1 VILGVDHIGIAVWS
15 VDKVRSLYESLFSLE
30 FSGEEVVPDGTVKV
44 IFLKAGKTYLEFFEP
59 IQNRSV
65 ENFLQKRGE
74 GLHHICF
81 LTDDIEKEL
90 KELKEK
96 GVELIDPVPRKG
108 ARGKRIAFLHPRS
121 LHGVLIELA
130 EGKGKG

>member
-15 VDKVRSLYESLFSLE
+15 VDTVRSLYESFFSLE

-96 GVELIDPVPRKG
+96 GVELIDSVPRKG